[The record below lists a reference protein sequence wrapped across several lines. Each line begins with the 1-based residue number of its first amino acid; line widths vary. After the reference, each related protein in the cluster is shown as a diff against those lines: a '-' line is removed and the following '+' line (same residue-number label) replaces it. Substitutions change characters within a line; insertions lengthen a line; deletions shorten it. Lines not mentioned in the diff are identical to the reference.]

1 MLLPERLALSSMFFS
16 ITFLIIISRI
26 TKRRTSLKFPTE
38 ISPTGLYLGVLP
50 LNAGAS
56 GGRESARETRTAYKR
71 KRQRAAVK
79 RRRGTGRKP
88 RLNPPKSKGGI
99 MNTKEIA
106 LAVNKTERSVQRWV
120 KKLSDKVSSINDKMS
135 ASSPIN
141 PADFT
146 LEETIAIIEQ
156 GLGKNAAEMYASNAR
171 KSTGKLI
178 SLPESSL
185 SQKDIEVIST
195 IVSVTVAE
203 TIKQLDGRM
212 TNIEQKIEERKALL
226 PAPEMNPRDSINMLV
241 REYASRNG
249 ISFSTAYSE
258 LYRHFNYT
266 YNCNVNV
273 SAKNRDMPIIDYIE
287 SEGMIEKLE
296 AVAIK
301 IFRQRTA

>member
-1 MLLPERLALSSMFFS
+1 
-16 ITFLIIISRI
+16 
-26 TKRRTSLKFPTE
+26 
-38 ISPTGLYLGVLP
+38 
-50 LNAGAS
+50 
-56 GGRESARETRTAYKR
+56 
-71 KRQRAAVK
+71 
-79 RRRGTGRKP
+79 
-88 RLNPPKSKGGI
+88 

-135 ASSPIN
+135 ASSPMN

-226 PAPEMNPRDSINMLV
+226 PAPEIAPRDRINMII
-241 REYASRNG
+241 RDYAERNRMP
-249 ISFSTAYSE
+249 FAAAYSE
-258 LYRHFNYT
+258 LYKIFNYT
-266 YNCNVNV
+266 YGCNVNA
-273 SAKNRDMPIIDYIE
+273 SAKHRGVAIIEYIE
-287 SEGMIEKLE
+287 SEGLIENLE
-296 AVAIK
+296 AVAVSK
-301 IFRQRTA
+301 FSPRMA

>member
-1 MLLPERLALSSMFFS
+1 
-16 ITFLIIISRI
+16 
-26 TKRRTSLKFPTE
+26 
-38 ISPTGLYLGVLP
+38 
-50 LNAGAS
+50 
-56 GGRESARETRTAYKR
+56 
-71 KRQRAAVK
+71 
-79 RRRGTGRKP
+79 
-88 RLNPPKSKGGI
+88 

-120 KKLSDKVSSINDKMS
+120 KKLGDKVSSINDKMS
-135 ASSPIN
+135 ASSPMN

-226 PAPEMNPRDSINMLV
+226 PAPEIAPRDRINMII
-241 REYASRNG
+241 RDYAERNRMP
-249 ISFSTAYSE
+249 FAAAYSE
-258 LYRHFNYT
+258 LYKIFNYT
-266 YNCNVNV
+266 YGCNVNA
-273 SAKNRDMPIIDYIE
+273 SAKHRGVAIIEYIE
-287 SEGMIEKLE
+287 SEGLIENLE
-296 AVAIK
+296 AVAVSK
-301 IFRQRTA
+301 FSPKMA

>member
-1 MLLPERLALSSMFFS
+1 
-16 ITFLIIISRI
+16 
-26 TKRRTSLKFPTE
+26 
-38 ISPTGLYLGVLP
+38 
-50 LNAGAS
+50 
-56 GGRESARETRTAYKR
+56 
-71 KRQRAAVK
+71 
-79 RRRGTGRKP
+79 
-88 RLNPPKSKGGI
+88 

-135 ASSPIN
+135 ASSPMN

-226 PAPEMNPRDSINMLV
+226 PAPEIAPRDRINMII
-241 REYASRNG
+241 RDYAERNRMP
-249 ISFSTAYSE
+249 FAAAYSE
-258 LYRHFNYT
+258 LYKIFNYT
-266 YNCNVNV
+266 YGCNVNA
-273 SAKNRDMPIIDYIE
+273 SAKHRGVAIIEYIE
-287 SEGMIEKLE
+287 SEGLIENLE
-296 AVAIK
+296 SVAVSRFSPRMA
-301 IFRQRTA
+301 

>member
-1 MLLPERLALSSMFFS
+1 
-16 ITFLIIISRI
+16 
-26 TKRRTSLKFPTE
+26 
-38 ISPTGLYLGVLP
+38 
-50 LNAGAS
+50 
-56 GGRESARETRTAYKR
+56 
-71 KRQRAAVK
+71 
-79 RRRGTGRKP
+79 
-88 RLNPPKSKGGI
+88 

-106 LAVNKTERSVQRWV
+106 IAVSRDERSIQRWI
-120 KKLSDKVSSINDKMS
+120 KKVSEKNVGIGVKYSS
-135 ASSPIN
+135 SSPKN

-226 PAPEMNPRDSINMLV
+226 PAPEIAPRDRINMII
-241 REYASRNG
+241 RDYAERNRMP
-249 ISFSTAYSE
+249 FAAAYSE
-258 LYRHFNYT
+258 LYKIFNYT
-266 YNCNVNV
+266 YGCNVNA
-273 SAKNRDMPIIDYIE
+273 SAKHRGVAIIEYIE
-287 SEGMIEKLE
+287 SEGLIENLE
-296 AVAIK
+296 SVAVSRFSPRMA
-301 IFRQRTA
+301 

>member
-1 MLLPERLALSSMFFS
+1 
-16 ITFLIIISRI
+16 
-26 TKRRTSLKFPTE
+26 
-38 ISPTGLYLGVLP
+38 
-50 LNAGAS
+50 
-56 GGRESARETRTAYKR
+56 
-71 KRQRAAVK
+71 
-79 RRRGTGRKP
+79 
-88 RLNPPKSKGGI
+88 

-106 LAVNKTERSVQRWV
+106 IAVNKDESSVRRWV
-120 KKLSDKVSSINDKMS
+120 KKLAGKMPVIAGKMS
-135 ASSPIN
+135 ASSPMK
-141 PADFT
+141 PADYT

-171 KSTGKLI
+171 NSTGKLI

-266 YNCNVNV
+266 YNCNVNI

>member
-1 MLLPERLALSSMFFS
+1 
-16 ITFLIIISRI
+16 
-26 TKRRTSLKFPTE
+26 
-38 ISPTGLYLGVLP
+38 
-50 LNAGAS
+50 
-56 GGRESARETRTAYKR
+56 
-71 KRQRAAVK
+71 
-79 RRRGTGRKP
+79 
-88 RLNPPKSKGGI
+88 

-135 ASSPIN
+135 ASSPMN

>member
-1 MLLPERLALSSMFFS
+1 
-16 ITFLIIISRI
+16 
-26 TKRRTSLKFPTE
+26 
-38 ISPTGLYLGVLP
+38 
-50 LNAGAS
+50 
-56 GGRESARETRTAYKR
+56 
-71 KRQRAAVK
+71 
-79 RRRGTGRKP
+79 
-88 RLNPPKSKGGI
+88 

-106 LAVNKTERSVQRWV
+106 LAVNKTERSVRNWA
-120 KKLSDKVSSINDKMS
+120 KKVAEKNSVMAEKIS
-135 ASSPIN
+135 ASTSTH
-141 PADFT
+141 PADYD
-146 LEETIAIIEQ
+146 LEETLVIIET
-156 GLGKNAAEMYASNAR
+156 GLGKNAAALYEVNAR
-171 KSTGKLI
+171 KQPTGKLI